1 MKIYVVASKK
11 FFGKDKTDPEAGV
24 YGSFFSKQDAEET
37 LQKLKKPDFEIFTFE
52 HTEMTHTEIGYA
64 KPVAEKTFLVT
75 SESHCFWGSPMITVL
90 PKLDDPTDIYDVPNV
105 LEYNGVRYG
114 KTGFNSDTGRVFY
127 SVRQYKKL
135 AKLP

>member
-1 MKIYVVASKK
+1 MGSYRNW
-11 FFGKDKTDPEAGV
+11 DRPEIA
-24 YGSFFSKQDAEET
+24 YAHT
-37 LQKLKKPDFEIFTFE
+37 EIGD
-52 HTEMTHTEIGYA
+52 TEMTHTEFGYA
-64 KPVAEKTFLVT
+64 KPVAEKTFLVL

-90 PKLDDPTDIYDVPNV
+90 PKLDDPTEIYDVPNV

-135 AKLP
+135 AKLS